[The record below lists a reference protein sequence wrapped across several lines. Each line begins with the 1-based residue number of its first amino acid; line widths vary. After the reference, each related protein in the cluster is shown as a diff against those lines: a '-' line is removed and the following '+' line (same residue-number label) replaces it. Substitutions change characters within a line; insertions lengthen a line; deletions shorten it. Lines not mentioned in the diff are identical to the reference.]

1 MACTLVKKNR
11 LPIGAKRLD
20 IPTIQHLIA
29 HKIAA
34 LYKRGHTELE
44 IAIIAS
50 DDAGQTARKV
60 NTLRIQSGPW
70 SLFGPSSFGVQS
82 YLGYYSLA
90 YWLLPGDLPFDRIG
104 SVQDDWGAK

>member
-1 MACTLVKKNR
+1 
-11 LPIGAKRLD
+11 
-20 IPTIQHLIA
+20 
-29 HKIAA
+29 
-34 LYKRGHTELE
+34 
-44 IAIIAS
+44 
-50 DDAGQTARKV
+50 V